1 MVTTANAGGPTQS
14 VGLDMNTVNVSSDSW
29 SGSSTIIIFVVHRVM
44 GLPLGA
50 SPERKVITG
59 DVTEISFAD
68 AEPANGC
75 TDTLV

>member
-29 SGSSTIIIFVVHRVM
+29 SGSSTIIIFGVHRVT

-50 SPERKVITG
+50 SPERKFICTG

-68 AEPANGC
+68 AEPARR
-75 TDTLV
+75 